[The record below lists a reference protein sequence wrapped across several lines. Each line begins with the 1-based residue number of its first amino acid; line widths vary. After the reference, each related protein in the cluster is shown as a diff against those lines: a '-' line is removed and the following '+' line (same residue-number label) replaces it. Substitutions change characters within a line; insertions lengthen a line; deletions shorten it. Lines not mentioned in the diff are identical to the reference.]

1 MKNYSDY
8 LVFVDESGDHNL
20 EAHDPKYPIF
30 VLAFLVI
37 KKSHYCDFLLPEFTK
52 LKLKYFPT
60 DNVIF
65 HEREIRK
72 KMGEFS
78 FLQDPIRFNAFMDDL
93 GFLIEKSDLNILA
106 AAIRKDYDPS
116 MGIINCSTVLT
127 QNRTSSKAIFRPES
141 QDMDDIHPYYLSTK
155 LCLES
160 LYDFLIEKNCS
171 DQKLVVT
178 FEARGKSEDKEL
190 VSNFLKIKDK
200 NSFENFDL
208 EIISKLSNS
217 LGLQVVD
224 LIARPIGIN
233 LLHPC
238 QQNKAFEIIKSKIK
252 SIDEIWAGWREEIWV
267 EKKRG
272 SI

>member
-8 LVFVDESGDHNL
+8 LIFVDESGDHNL

-30 VLAFLVI
+30 VLAFLAI

-72 KMGEFS
+72 KMGVFS
-78 FLQDPIRFNAFMDDL
+78 FLQDPIRFDAFMDDL
-93 GFLIEKSDLNILA
+93 NLLMEKTDFEILT

-116 MGIINCSTVLT
+116 MGIINCSTALT
-127 QNRTSSKAIFRPES
+127 QNRATSRSIFKPES
-141 QDMDDIHPYYLSTK
+141 SDMDDVHPYYLSTK

-160 LYDFLIEKNCS
+160 LNDFFIDKDCS
-171 DQKLVVT
+171 DKKSVIT

-190 VSNFLKIKDK
+190 VSNFLKIKSK

-208 EIISKLSNS
+208 EIIPKLSNA

-233 LLHPC
+233 LLHPY

-252 SIDEIWAGWREEIWV
+252 SIDEIWVGWREEILV
-267 EKKRG
+267 EKKHG
-272 SI
+272 GI